1 MATIRDVAAKA
12 GVSVTTVSRVLNNR
26 GYISLEMR
34 EKIQDAIDA
43 LNYRPSEVARSLSSK
58 RTNIIG
64 VLLPALNNS
73 YYPAIASELSRI
85 LTEKGYKMML
95 YVASN
100 IDDMAPEYISML
112 RANRVDGIIV
122 ALRNKAVG
130 KELTAGMPM
139 VSLSRFR
146 GNTHPTILC
155 DDEMGGRMAAR
166 ELIVCGCKK
175 PTMVGFFHSHNIP
188 AYARLTG
195 FLSEVQEAGLEERS
209 VQIFGSDPHAVF
221 DLLTDTAIAQYPDT
235 DGFFCSDDALAAC
248 LIQKLYRLGKRI
260 PQDVQVIG
268 FNSTFLS
275 SSLTPSL
282 TSIRQPI
289 AEMCQAAVECLLRQI
304 SGERMRAEKI
314 ILPVTLDRRES
325 TLPHRD

>member
-34 EKIQDAIDA
+34 EKIQDAMDE
-43 LNYRPSEVARSLSSK
+43 LNYHPSEVARSLSRN

-64 VLLPALNNS
+64 VLLPTLNS
-73 YYPAIASELSRI
+73 FYYPAIVSELSRI

-95 YVASN
+95 YVASS
-100 IDDMAPEYISML
+100 IDDRAPEYISML

-122 ALRNKAVG
+122 ALRNKAVS
-130 KELTAGMPM
+130 KEPTAGMPM

-146 GNTHPTILC
+146 GNTHPTVLC
-155 DDEMGGRMAAR
+155 DNDMGGRMAAK
-166 ELIVCGCKK
+166 ELIACGCKK

-195 FLSEVQEAGLEERS
+195 FLSEIQDAGLEERS
-209 VQIFGSDPHAVF
+209 VQIFGNEAHDVF
-221 DLLTDTAIAQYPDT
+221 NLLAETAISQYPDS
-235 DGFFCSDDALAAC
+235 DGFFCSDDTLAAC

-268 FNSTFLS
+268 FNSTSLA
-275 SSLTPSL
+275 SSLSPAL

-289 AEMCQAAVECLLRQI
+289 PEMCQAAVDCLLKQI
-304 SGERMRAEKI
+304 AGEPVMAQEI
-314 ILPVTLDRRES
+314 VLPVTLDCRES
-325 TLPHRD
+325 TLPHKE